1 MDSINNTD
9 FSNMSTNSMNTK
21 TFLKSRFRYLKGDD
35 YLRHYQHNFV
45 KMDSL
50 DFKEIQDRIQ
60 DALKW
65 DVYPERLE
73 KWVYLLDEIEKISD
87 ELDLNKC
94 KYICIQDGHDYVNIE
109 IQSHPDNIVAYLDCS
124 PMHGNLLTQES
135 MDIKDPPSHK
145 CIDNFKLKFQDFK
158 NKLLNWD
165 TKTYS
170 MVAVG
175 ALIGIPFGVYLWN
188 SHKN

>member
-1 MDSINNTD
+1 
-9 FSNMSTNSMNTK
+9 
-21 TFLKSRFRYLKGDD
+21 
-35 YLRHYQHNFV
+35 
-45 KMDSL
+45 MDSL
-50 DFKEIQDRIQ
+50 DFKEIQERIQ
-60 DALKW
+60 NVLKW

-73 KWVYLLDEIEKISD
+73 KWVYLLDEIENISD

-124 PMHGNLLTQES
+124 PMHGNLLTQGS
-135 MDIKDPPSHK
+135 IDVKNDTSTT
-145 CIDNFKLKFQDFK
+145 CIDNLKLKFQDFK
-158 NKLLNWD
+158 NKLPKWD

-175 ALIGIPFGVYLWN
+175 ALIGIPFGAYLWN